1 MHVRYEKRKGPSRI
15 TRWDDVPWYH
25 ADDQTLW
32 QQLTTLRKTRIKE
45 MDNYEA
51 SLLQT
56 RPKDF
61 KKMPQCG
68 KEKKVKVKT
77 DI

>member
-1 MHVRYEKRKGPSRI
+1 MY
-15 TRWDDVPWYH
+15 PWYH
-25 ADDQTLW
+25 GDDPTLW

-45 MDNYEA
+45 MENYEA

-56 RPKDF
+56 RLKDS
-61 KKMPQCG
+61 KKMSQCG

-77 DI
+77 AI